1 MWPSVDTKNALD
13 NASDVILKL
22 EEELKKSD
30 KLIAELRKKIKELE
44 EDKLKPSYNQG
55 SSAGSS
61 GTGHQRFEPEQ
72 MSYTLRATNGQ
83 KMTSRTYLKT
93 MELE

>member
-1 MWPSVDTKNALD
+1 VDTKNALD

-55 SSAGSS
+55 SSV
-61 GTGHQRFEPEQ
+61 
-72 MSYTLRATNGQ
+72 
-83 KMTSRTYLKT
+83 
-93 MELE
+93 